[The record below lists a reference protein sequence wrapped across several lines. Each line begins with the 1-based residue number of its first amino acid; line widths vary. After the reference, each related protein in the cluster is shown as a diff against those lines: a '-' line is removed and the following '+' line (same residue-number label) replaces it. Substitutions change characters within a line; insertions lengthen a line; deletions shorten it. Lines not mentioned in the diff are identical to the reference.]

1 MTAPVSD
8 TDSKPDSNSNSNPK
22 GTWLPDFLASTVVF
36 LVALPLCI
44 GIAVACGVSPERG
57 LVTGIIGG
65 IIVGVFSG
73 APLLVSG
80 PAASLIVPVVDLI
93 QTHGLVALAP
103 VVALAGVWQ
112 ALAGIFKL
120 GRWFRAVAPAVIIGM
135 LIGIGVLILAAE
147 LHVCLDVDPKGGFID
162 NIVGLPESLTPAL
175 TGKASLAPLII
186 SIVTIALIVGW
197 AEYRPKKLAL
207 VPGQLIALL
216 VVTVAAG
223 VLDLDTEFLDISPN
237 FFDGLEPAT
246 FADYGLLLDP
256 QMIGLSLM
264 FAFIASAA
272 TLLTANAIDQRQT
285 RSKAQ
290 YDREMFAQGV
300 GNFLTGAVGG
310 LPMTGVIVRSS
321 VNVDAGAM
329 TRKSTIMHGIWL
341 LLFVSAAPQLLE
353 LIPQASLGAILVYTG
368 YRLIDRQA
376 LKELYQ
382 QGNSELAICLI
393 TLFGVVFIDLF
404 IGIIAGL
411 AAAVLK
417 IVYTFAKL
425 QVRSEPGKS
434 GNTQD
439 LHLTGSATFL
449 QLPRLAAAL
458 DEVPGDRELHVHID
472 QLDHIDHA
480 CLQLLSS
487 WSKRRESEGLRGM
500 VVEWDELT
508 ERYRNAL
515 VGKSGG
521 REQAPPRYSMMGM
534 VWDEWKRIY
543 APRDVGTAQPESPW
557 DDFIDASRAR
567 IGVEATSLDD
577 VVVAAADALA
587 PAIGR
592 PAEEIAE
599 ALRTRIEGHVA
610 LGSGLSVPHAPIDGL
625 DRSVAALVT
634 TKSPVDVSDDTA
646 DLFFVLLAPANDPR
660 LHLQALAHVG
670 RLCHDEVLLK
680 ALRNAETSEEA
691 AAKLRSAD
699 ESFETDT
706 GLTLDTR
713 SMAVVVSED
722 ATRTE
727 PLSRLIE
734 EAFGQAH
741 IATSDDGELFAA
753 LRRVLRLRRG
763 VRLIVTAIEERD
775 VVVLR
780 RLLDEEQRVNGGAR
794 CRVHM
799 LRSDA
804 ATGGQKPTTPTEA
817 AASA

>member
-1 MTAPVSD
+1 MSE
-8 TDSKPDSNSNSNPK
+8 KDSNSNSKAK

-44 GIAVACGVSPERG
+44 GIAVACGVPAERG

-93 QTHGLVALAP
+93 QNHGLVALAP
-103 VVALAGVWQ
+103 VVAMAGVWQ

-135 LIGIGVLILAAE
+135 LIGIGVLILTAE
-147 LHVCLDVDPKGGFID
+147 LHVCVDVEPKGGFID
-162 NIVGLPESLTPAL
+162 NVVALPESLTPSL
-175 TGKASLAPLII
+175 TGEASLAPLII
-186 SIVTIALIVGW
+186 STVTIALIVLWGK
-197 AEYRPKKLAL
+197 YRPKRLAL

-216 VVTVAAG
+216 VVTIAAS
-223 VLDLDTEFLDISPN
+223 VLDSDLLFLDISPN
-237 FFDGLEPAT
+237 FFDGLEPAKL
-246 FADYGLLLDP
+246 ADYELLLSAE
-256 QMIGLSLM
+256 MIGLSLM

-341 LLFVSAAPQLLE
+341 LLFVSAAPELLE

-382 QGNSELAICLI
+382 QGQVELAICLI

-404 IGIIAGL
+404 IGIISGL
-411 AAAVLK
+411 AAAILK
-417 IVYTFAKL
+417 IVWTFARL
-425 QVRSEPGKS
+425 QVRSEPSKS
-434 GNTQD
+434 GKTQD

-458 DEVPGDRELHVHID
+458 DEVPSDRELHVHID

-487 WSKRRESEGLRGM
+487 WSRRRESEGLPGM
-500 VVEWDELT
+500 IVEWDELT
-508 ERYRNAL
+508 ERYRKAL
-515 VGKSGG
+515 VGKASGP
-521 REQAPPRYSMMGM
+521 EATPPPRYSMMGM
-534 VWDEWKRIY
+534 VWEEWKRIY
-543 APRDVGTAQPESPW
+543 APRDINADPPDSPW
-557 DDFIDASRAR
+557 EDFVDASRAR
-567 IGVEATSLDD
+567 IGVDAKSLDD
-577 VVVAAADALA
+577 VVVAAAEALA
-587 PAIGR
+587 PAAGR
-592 PAEEIAE
+592 PADELAE

-610 LGSGLSVPHAPIDGL
+610 LGSGISVPHAPIDGL
-625 DRSVAALVT
+625 ERSVAALVT
-634 TKSPVDVSDDTA
+634 TKEPVEVAGETA

-670 RLCHDEVLLK
+670 RLCHDEVLLRG
-680 ALRNAETSEEA
+680 LRDAKSSEDA
-691 AAKLRSAD
+691 AAKLRAAGEGFD
-699 ESFETDT
+699 TDT
-706 GLTLDTR
+706 GLRLDNR
-713 SMAVVVSED
+713 LMAVVESED
-722 ATRTE
+722 AARTE
-727 PLSRLIE
+727 PLARLIE
-734 EAFGQAH
+734 EAFGRAH
-741 IATSDDGELFAA
+741 VASNDDGEMFAT
-753 LRRVLRLRRG
+753 LRGVLRFRQSAR
-763 VRLIVTAIEERD
+763 VVVTVIEERD

-780 RLLDEEQRVNGGAR
+780 RLLEEEQRVVGGAR

-799 LRSDA
+799 LRGDSSWGDWTPAPADDA
-804 ATGGQKPTTPTEA
+804 PAQATA
-817 AASA
+817 